1 MTPTKTRSTAVP
13 LSRVRVRTRALLIDS
28 ALALFREKHM
38 RVPAI
43 HEIAA
48 RAGVA
53 TGTFYNYFRT
63 REELLEAAIIEGA
76 ERLQNEIVTSYTPVA
91 DAAERV
97 SIGTRRFILRAKT
110 EPMWAAGLLRVWSS
124 NPSLLGRMLE
134 PVFASLRTGRRQG
147 RFTYRS
153 EGSAADLC
161 VGPVAAGMRRVIDEG
176 GDAERHGVAVAALIL
191 RGLGIRAAEA
201 DAIADRPLPEVSDV
215 PQGKDRRI
223 VRAPRRRV

>member
-1 MTPTKTRSTAVP
+1 MRGVDMTLRKKQSSAAP
-13 LSRVRVRTRALLIDS
+13 LSRVRTRTRALLIDA
-28 ALALFREKHM
+28 ALILFRDQRM

-76 ERLQNEIVTSYTPVA
+76 ERLQNDIVTSYTPVA
-91 DAAERV
+91 DPAERV
-97 SIGTRRFILRAKT
+97 SIGTRRFILRAET
-110 EPMWAAGLLRVWSS
+110 EPIWAAGLVRVWSS
-124 NPSLLGRMLE
+124 NPRLLARMLE
-134 PVFASLRTGRRQG
+134 PVLASLRTGRRQK

-153 EGSAADLC
+153 EDAAADLC
-161 VGPVAAGMRRVIDEG
+161 VGPVAAGMRRVIDDG
-176 GDAERHGVAVAALIL
+176 IHADQHGVAVAALVL

-201 DAIADRPLPEVSDV
+201 DAIADRPLPAVSDV
-215 PQGKDRRI
+215 PRGKDGRTGR
-223 VRAPRRRV
+223 